1 MAGNDLGSL
10 LGGLLGGGNSGSGG
24 GGAGNILGSLLGALG
39 GGGKEGG
46 NPLGGLMEMLQKSGL
61 GDQAQ
66 SWIGTGDN
74 QAVSGEQV
82 AQALPDDALAHA
94 AEQAGVTRQE
104 AADTLAQA
112 LPQAVDKLTPEGRLP
127 QAASLEDL
135 VKQQGL

>member
-39 GGGKEGG
+39 GGGKDGS

-82 AQALPDDALAHA
+82 AKALPDEALAQA
-94 AEQAGVTRQE
+94 AAQAGVTQQE

-112 LPQAVDKLTPEGRLP
+112 LPQAVDKLTPEGQLP

-135 VKQQGL
+135 IKQQGL